1 MGERMPP
8 PDPDLAAYLLGEL
21 EPGERARFEQ
31 RLAEEPEL
39 REATAELEGTVELL
53 GQVAAPFDVP
63 PGLEA
68 RTFRALER
76 EIAGSQAESPA
87 APSRTPEARRR
98 RFRLPAVRP
107 LALAGGLAVVLAAA
121 VLVGTQL
128 GGGEELPGT
137 LELEATLLAPGGS
150 GEAATAVRET
160 PAGRVVTLRS
170 DDLPVLPEGEFYEL
184 WFVGP
189 GDGAGSPNRISAGT
203 FHPDAQGNSDV
214 RFHAAVDPAK
224 YPVVA
229 VTAEPGDGDP
239 RPSRPDVLRSGA
251 GG

>member
-1 MGERMPP
+1 MAERTP
-8 PDPDLAAYLLGEL
+8 PDPDLGAYLLGKL

-31 RLAEEPEL
+31 RLAAEPGLRDAADEL
-39 REATAELEGTVELL
+39 QGTVELL
-53 GQVAAPFDVP
+53 GQAAPDFEVP

-76 EIAGSQAESPA
+76 EIAGSQAGSPA
-87 APSRTPEARRR
+87 APPQTPAARRR
-98 RFRLPAVRP
+98 RFRLPALRP
-107 LALAGGLAVVLAAA
+107 LALAGGLAVVVAAA

-137 LELEATLLAPGGS
+137 LELEATLLAPAGG

-160 PAGRVVTLRS
+160 PLGRVVTLRS

-189 GDGAGSPNRISAGT
+189 GDGPGDPNRISAGT
-203 FHPDAQGNSDV
+203 FHPDAQGSSDV
-214 RFHAAVDPAK
+214 RFHAAVDPSK

>member
-1 MGERMPP
+1 MAERTPP
-8 PDPDLAAYLLGEL
+8 PDPDVAAYLLGKL

-31 RLAEEPEL
+31 RLAEEPQL
-39 REATAELEGTVELL
+39 REAAAELEGTVALL
-53 GQVAAPFDVP
+53 GHAAPPFEVP
-63 PGLEA
+63 SGLEA
-68 RTFRALER
+68 RTLAAVRR
-76 EIAGSQAESPA
+76 EAAGTKAEPA
-87 APSRTPEARRR
+87 AAAKRR
-98 RFRLPAVRP
+98 RFRLPALRP
-107 LALAGGLAVVLAAA
+107 LALAGGVALALAAA

-128 GGGEELPGT
+128 GGDEELPGT

-150 GEAATAVRET
+150 GDASTAVRET

-189 GDGAGSPNRISAGT
+189 GDAPGDPNRISAGT
-203 FHPDAQGNSDV
+203 FHPDEEGNSDV
-214 RFHAAVDPAK
+214 RFHAAVDPSK

-229 VTAEPGDGDP
+229 VTEEPGDGDP
-239 RPSRPDVLRSGA
+239 RPTRPDVLRSRA